1 MDEMMLCYVTYVGKG
16 GWTDAMKMYQTVTY
30 TITHMHFVCPD
41 LLNPVGET
49 SYGIRGVVHRITQ
62 FPLFVY

>member
-1 MDEMMLCYVTYVGKG
+1 MTKEYETLITGLLFISQYYL
-16 GWTDAMKMYQTVTY
+16 Y
-30 TITHMHFVCPD
+30 TITLLYFVCPD

-49 SYGIRGVVHRITQ
+49 SYRIQGVVHRITQ